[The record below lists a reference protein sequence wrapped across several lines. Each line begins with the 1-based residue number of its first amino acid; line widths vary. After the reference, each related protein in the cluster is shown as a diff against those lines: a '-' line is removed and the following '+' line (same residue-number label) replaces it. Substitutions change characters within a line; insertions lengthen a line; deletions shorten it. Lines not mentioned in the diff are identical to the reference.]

1 MKHFVFVLM
10 LLTNLAV
17 QSQTDIYRRYAD
29 RDDLERVACLTN
41 YRLDDGT
48 RVDITLLR
56 AHDSAGMQA
65 LMRELK
71 LPQVVENR
79 SGSVILTLRDN
90 TNPAVPAPRQSNG
103 KVNLRHSCLV
113 GFSLS
118 ENTIF
123 IYHNIR
129 TERRYRSILTHV
141 IARAQRQRD

>member
-1 MKHFVFVLM
+1 MKYLFLYIMLM
-10 LLTNLAV
+10 VGFAF
-17 QSQTDIYRRYAD
+17 QAQTDIYQRYAD
-29 RDDLERVACLTN
+29 RDDLECVACLTN
-41 YRLDDGT
+41 RRLDDGT

-56 AHDSAGMQA
+56 ARDSVGMQA
-65 LMRELK
+65 LMRELNM
-71 LPQVVENR
+71 PQVVKR
-79 SGSVILTLRDN
+79 RTGSVILSLRDN
-90 TNPAVPAPRQSNG
+90 ANPAISAPRESNG
-103 KVNLRHSCLV
+103 KVKLRHSCLV